1 MESMG
6 DSLDSAI
13 ASGSFNIYNSATPGL
28 VVYSIDGMEDLTTDT
43 FTADSFDTSEY
54 STENLKAQESVVV
67 GQPVYKLIT
76 SDHWNLVL
84 EVDQDLYDSLQ
95 GESYLKIRFL
105 EDDTETWT
113 NLEFQEKAGKYY
125 LVLTL
130 DDSMDRFADSRY
142 VHVKII
148 NNNISGLKIPNSSIV
163 EKEFYTIPKDYM
175 MQGNNSDEA
184 GFLLQSG
191 SENMYI
197 TPTIYYE
204 SDDYYYI
211 DDEIV
216 TRGDKLIKPNSN
228 EQYVVGST
236 TDKLECVYN
245 VNKGYAVFKQIEIL
259 YQNDD
264 YSIIKTGT
272 NYGISMYDHIVL
284 QGDEVE
290 ENSIIN

>member
-1 MESMG
+1 
-6 DSLDSAI
+6 
-13 ASGSFNIYNSATPGL
+13 
-28 VVYSIDGMEDLTTDT
+28 
-43 FTADSFDTSEY
+43 
-54 STENLKAQESVVV
+54 
-67 GQPVYKLIT
+67 
-76 SDHWNLVL
+76 
-84 EVDQDLYDSLQ
+84 
-95 GESYLKIRFL
+95 
-105 EDDTETWT
+105 
-113 NLEFQEKAGKYY
+113 
-125 LVLTL
+125 
-130 DDSMDRFADSRY
+130 
-142 VHVKII
+142 
-148 NNNISGLKIPNSSIV
+148 
-163 EKEFYTIPKDYM
+163 M

-191 SENMYI
+191 LYI

-236 TDKLECVYN
+236 TDKLEGVYN